1 MQTIRDRPSAAVGA
15 IILAIIIAMA
25 VLAPWIA
32 PYDQHKQVGPVFGH
46 PSWSHPLGLDD
57 GGIDM
62 VTLLMWAARI
72 SLVVGLAATFVS
84 MVIGGTIG
92 VLSGY
97 FGGRTD
103 TVLMRFTDYFLVIP
117 DVPLMIVIAAIWGPS
132 LFHIV
137 IVVGILLWAS
147 TARVIRAQVKS
158 VRERVYVKRS
168 RALGAGHTRLV
179 FRHVLPQVAPLL
191 IANTVLTIAV
201 AVFDETAL
209 AFLGLGDPARISL
222 GKMIENAFE
231 RAAIS
236 TGAWWAIVTAG
247 RHRDAPD
254 PLLQPARHGARGL
267 AQPAAEGRAPLGP
280 DVPPAAARR
289 QGQGRGV
296 SALLEIEDLHVWFEL
311 PDGGELHA
319 VQGVSVSLDAGGRL
333 GLVGESGCGKT
344 TTALALMGLLPSNA
358 SAAGPRAA
366 ERRRTSSRAARR
378 RCGRTAGSTWRSS
391 SRAR

>member
-1 MQTIRDRPSAAVGA
+1 MSVALHEPGAVTEPDPVRTRRGFVWETIRSRPSALVGA
-15 IILAIIIAMA
+15 VILTVIVLLA
-25 VLAPWIA
+25 VLAPWVA

-46 PSWSHPLGLDD
+46 PSWAHPLGLDD

-62 VTLLMWAARI
+62 VTLLMWGARI

-84 MVIGGTIG
+84 MLIGGTIG

-103 TVLMRFTDYFLVIP
+103 TALMRFTDYFLVIP

-158 VRERVYVKRS
+158 VRERVYVKRA
-168 RALGAGHTRLV
+168 RALGAGHTRQV
-179 FRHVLPQVAPLL
+179 FKHVLPQVAPLL

-209 AFLGLGDPARISL
+209 SFLGLGDPARISL
-222 GKMIENAFE
+222 GKLIENAFQ

-236 TGAWWAIVTAG
+236 TGAWWAIVPPGIVVMLLILSCSLLGQALEDSLNPRLKVAHLSARTFRLRPLVG
-247 RHRDAPD
+247 R
-254 PLLQPARHGARGL
+254 
-267 AQPAAEGRAPLGP
+267 GP
-280 DVPPAAARR
+280 D
-289 QGQGRGV
+289 
-296 SALLEIEDLHVWFEL
+296 
-311 PDGGELHA
+311 A
-319 VQGVSVSLDAGGRL
+319 V
-333 GLVGESGCGKT
+333 
-344 TTALALMGLLPSNA
+344 
-358 SAAGPRAA
+358 
-366 ERRRTSSRAARR
+366 
-378 RCGRTAGSTWRSS
+378 
-391 SRAR
+391 